1 MVLKFGG
8 QRKYYRMRWW
18 ILFQNDGISNVYK
31 TLKIKYEF
39 FSLKRV
45 TMLQISMFPKEIKQK
60 KRNVDSDNRF
70 EYLQKKNNV
79 NLGTNYWVGC
89 E

>member
-18 ILFQNDGISNVYK
+18 VLLQNDGISNVYK

-45 TMLQISMFPKEIKQK
+45 TMLQISMFPKEIKMEEK
-60 KRNVDSDNRF
+60 ECCDSDNRF
-70 EYLQKKNNV
+70 EYLQKK
-79 NLGTNYWVGC
+79 